1 MLVKKIF
8 VYGSL
13 RSDMFNY
20 KKLLEGQVS
29 KVYKGSIQGELS
41 HIENKGYPAVVPGT
55 STIQGELMELFNF
68 EESLIKLDDL
78 ENYDENNYTDCEYLR
93 KVVEVKLEDGTSD
106 NAYYYEYNPKSK
118 LNKEDKLIPISSGDW
133 KKYMDK

>member
-20 KKLLEGQVS
+20 KRLLEGQVA

-55 STIQGELMELFNF
+55 NVIQGELMELIDF
-68 EESLIKLDDL
+68 EASLIKLDDL
-78 ENYDENNYTDCEYLR
+78 ENYDENNHFDCEYLR
-93 KVVEVKLEDGTSD
+93 KIVEVNLEDGTSES
-106 NAYYYEYNPKSK
+106 AYYYEYNPESK
-118 LNKEDKLIPISSGDW
+118 LNKEDKLIPVPSGDW
-133 KKYMDK
+133 KMYMDK